1 MANEVLG
8 LLARAYP
15 ESVSRSD
22 TKTLGVKASVVPPM
36 PYDSLH
42 EQELP
47 PHLATAEQES
57 GS

>member
-42 EQELP
+42 E
-47 PHLATAEQES
+47 
-57 GS
+57 